1 MNNDRFRTM
10 ARLVA
15 WGRVG
20 VGAAAVLTPS
30 LVARPW
36 VGDVGDDVPARLL
49 ARAMGG
55 RDLVLGIGTLRGLSV
70 SDAEGRPWVA
80 LSGVA
85 DAVDALST
93 MVAFAH
99 LPRRSRWGYLAI
111 AVGAAVT
118 STRAAI
124 ALDSSTRMPPPAA

>member
-1 MNNDRFRTM
+1 MNNDRFRTL

-20 VGAAAVLTPS
+20 VGAAAVVTPS

-36 VGDVGDDVPARLL
+36 VGDVGGDVPARLL

-80 LSGVA
+80 LGGVA
-85 DAVDALST
+85 DVVDAVST
-93 MVAFAH
+93 VVAFGH
-99 LPRRSRWGYLAI
+99 LPRRSRWVILAI
-111 AVGAAVT
+111 ASGAAVA

-124 ALDSSTRMPPPAA
+124 ALDSSTG

>member
-1 MNNDRFRTM
+1 MSNAYFRTT

-20 VGAAAVLTPS
+20 VGTAAVLTPS

-85 DAVDALST
+85 DLVDAVAT
-93 MVAFAH
+93 VVAFGH
-99 LPRRSRWGYLAI
+99 LPRRARWAYLAI
-111 AVGAAVT
+111 ALGAAVT

-124 ALDSSTRMPPPAA
+124 ALDSSAEAPVLPT

>member
-1 MNNDRFRTM
+1 MSQDYFRTT

-20 VGAAAVLTPS
+20 VGTAAVLTPS

-80 LSGVA
+80 LGGVA
-85 DAVDALST
+85 DLVDA
-93 MVAFAH
+93 VATLVSFGH
-99 LPRRSRWGYLAI
+99 LPRRARWAYLAI
-111 AVGAAVT
+111 ALGASIA

-124 ALDSSTRMPPPAA
+124 ALDSSPEPAPLPA

>member
-1 MNNDRFRTM
+1 MSNDFFRTT

-15 WGRVG
+15 WGRVA
-20 VGAAAVLTPS
+20 VGTGAVLTPS

-85 DAVDALST
+85 DLVDAVAT
-93 MVAFAH
+93 MVAFGH
-99 LPRRSRWGYLAI
+99 LPRRARWGYLAI
-111 AVGAAVT
+111 MVGAAVT

-124 ALDSSTRMPPPAA
+124 ALDSSAEEPPLPA

>member
-1 MNNDRFRTM
+1 M
-10 ARLVA
+10 
-15 WGRVG
+15 G
-20 VGAAAVLTPS
+20 VGTAAVLTPS

-85 DAVDALST
+85 DLVDA
-93 MVAFAH
+93 VATLVSFGH
-99 LPRRSRWGYLAI
+99 LPRRARWVYLAI
-111 AVGAAVT
+111 ALGASVA

-124 ALDSSTRMPPPAA
+124 ALDSSPEPAPLPA

>member
-1 MNNDRFRTM
+1 MSNGYFRTT

-20 VGAAAVLTPS
+20 VGTAAVLTPS

-80 LSGVA
+80 LGGVA
-85 DAVDALST
+85 DLVDAVAT
-93 MVAFAH
+93 VVAFGH
-99 LPRRSRWGYLAI
+99 LPRRARWAYLAI
-111 AVGAAVT
+111 ALGAAVT

-124 ALDSSTRMPPPAA
+124 ALDSSTEAPPVPA

>member
-1 MNNDRFRTM
+1 MNNDRFRTL

-20 VGAAAVLTPS
+20 VGTAAVLTPS

-85 DAVDALST
+85 DTVDA
-93 MVAFAH
+93 VATVLAFGH
-99 LPRRSRWGYLAI
+99 LPRRARWGILAV
-111 AVGAAVT
+111 ALGAAVT

-124 ALDSSTRMPPPAA
+124 ALDSSAEVPLLPA

>member
-1 MNNDRFRTM
+1 MNNDVYRTF

-20 VGAAAVLTPS
+20 VGAAAVVTPS

-36 VGDVGDDVPARLL
+36 VGDVGGDVPARLL

-80 LSGVA
+80 LGGVA
-85 DAVDALST
+85 DIVDAVST
-93 MVAFAH
+93 VVVFRH
-99 LPRRSRWGYLAI
+99 LPRRARWGILTI
-111 AVGAAVT
+111 AVSAAVA

-124 ALDSSTRMPPPAA
+124 ALDSSPE

>member
-1 MNNDRFRTM
+1 MSNDYFRTT

-20 VGAAAVLTPS
+20 VGTAAVLTPS

-80 LSGVA
+80 LGGVA
-85 DAVDALST
+85 DLVDAVAT
-93 MVAFAH
+93 MVAFGH
-99 LPRRSRWGYLAI
+99 LPRRARWAYLAI
-111 AVGAAVT
+111 ALGAAVT
-118 STRAAI
+118 CTRAAI
-124 ALDSSTRMPPPAA
+124 ALDSSIDAPPLPA